1 MSFCLRK
8 CIVRNKAVII
18 PSRTNTKRK
27 HIHKYII
34 KISKLYEI
42 SIIHRSVWYG
52 TNFIKG
58 RNHNSVEI
66 VPKEVLINEINKL
79 TGIINPMIAV
89 QADGISDILGRYSDY
104 AHRFNSCIKYMNT
117 YVDK

>member
-1 MSFCLRK
+1 MDKNIDFCLRK

-79 TGIINPMIAV
+79 TGIINPI
-89 QADGISDILGRYSDY
+89 IILILSYQNFKS
-104 AHRFNSCIKYMNT
+104 SKKTIK
-117 YVDK
+117 DF